1 MGFVRLISQSFYLL
15 TDAITYL
22 LIPCLYGPLWAWTS
36 LIVDAH
42 SSLSTAFCRHLLTF
56 TSRRFFST
64 SSSHRNL
71 GLPLL
76 LLPFGLLSHF
86 FLTVFPCFVLT
97 TCPIHSSLGRFT
109 PWKKKL
115 LYPVSGRLGGTQS
128 RSGCFVVG
136 RSSLL
141 LLGIEPRLLCFI
153 ICTLVIV
160 PTVLWSSVHVPNLWI
175 LKIILF
181 K

>member
-109 PWKKKL
+109 PRKKTSL
-115 LYPVSGRLGGTQS
+115 PSEWEIRRNPEPVRMFCSRQEFLASSGNWTSTPLFYNLYLSY
-128 RSGCFVVG
+128 
-136 RSSLL
+136 
-141 LLGIEPRLLCFI
+141 
-153 ICTLVIV
+153 CTDCVMELS
-160 PTVLWSSVHVPNLWI
+160 TCA
-175 LKIILF
+175 
-181 K
+181 